1 MNEAGK
7 SKGVQGD
14 ELHLLRAVER
24 FYLILLALLTGG
36 SWVICDWPFARS
48 VFIGGALAGG
58 SFFWLKRTAMR
69 FAHRA
74 AVSGV
79 ASGADGQINDKSFST
94 GFAVKSAARLFV
106 LAFLLLLF
114 STLFSMNVIGLVIGL
129 STVMLS
135 VIIVVL
141 VRG

>member
-7 SKGVQGD
+7 SKGVQDD

-69 FAHRA
+69 FAHHA
-74 AVSGV
+74 AVGG